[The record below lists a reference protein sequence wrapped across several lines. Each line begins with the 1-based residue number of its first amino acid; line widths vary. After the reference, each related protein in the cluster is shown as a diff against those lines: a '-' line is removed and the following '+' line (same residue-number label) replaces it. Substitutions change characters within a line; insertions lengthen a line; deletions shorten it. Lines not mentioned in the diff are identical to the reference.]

1 MSPAKQSYILAI
13 EDNPSV
19 CTLLF
24 ACLNKAGFRTTIV
37 ETGEEGLRL
46 IEERLPDLLILDLK
60 LPGING
66 LDVCRTLR
74 RDPWMSG
81 VPVLMLTGQSEEG
94 DVIAG
99 LEVGA
104 DDYMSKPFSPKL
116 LVARVKALLRRSSK
130 NDDGRVHAE
139 EGPPG
144 PDGLPV
150 LRVKTLGYCDLRLNG
165 RNLPWGVALSAAQRQ
180 LMAMLIT
187 APEHQIPLEEVQAT
201 CWPDSN
207 DARARSSFDTLLARV
222 RRSFE
227 EGLGPIDSKQ
237 YLLVR
242 RGYVH
247 LNNCQIDAQEFDR
260 LVNKGFKHAKGR
272 NLWQAELAF
281 SSAFSLWQGP
291 FLPGN
296 FGSDRAT
303 AFQGQLEL
311 LYLEGSELFAR
322 ILAEAGRAQEAI
334 KLLRSAQ
341 SYCPTDEKTIK
352 LLYQLCLA
360 LELPGQAR
368 QILHAYLE
376 ALQRDGFSEQE
387 RSEIMTRLPS
397 EPPSSWLAHL

>member
-1 MSPAKQSYILAI
+1 MSPSKQSYILVI

-60 LPGING
+60 LPGISG

-74 RDPWMSG
+74 RDPWMSA
-81 VPVLMLTGQSEEG
+81 VPVLMLTGQSEEQ

-99 LEVGA
+99 LDVGA

-116 LVARVKALLRRSSK
+116 LVARVKALLRRSS
-130 NDDGRVHAE
+130 NHDDRRVRDE
-139 EGPPG
+139 DVPPG
-144 PDGLPV
+144 PGGLPV
-150 LRVKTLGYCDLRLNG
+150 LRIKSLGYCDLRLNG
-165 RNLPWGVALSAAQRQ
+165 RNLPWGAALSAAQRQ
-180 LMAMLIT
+180 LLAMLIS
-187 APEHQIPLEEVQAT
+187 APELEVPLEEVQAT
-201 CWPDSN
+201 FWPDST

-222 RRSFE
+222 RRSLD
-227 EGLGPIDSKQ
+227 EGLDPIDSKQ

-247 LNNCQIDAQEFDR
+247 LKNCQIDAQEFHR
-260 LVNKGFKHAKGR
+260 LVNKGLKHVKSR

-303 AFQGQLEL
+303 AFQNQLEL
-311 LYLEGSELFAR
+311 LYLEASELFAR
-322 ILAEAGRAQEAI
+322 ILAETGRSKESI

-341 SYCPTDEKTIK
+341 SYCPTDENIMT

-360 LELPGQAR
+360 QELRGQAR
-368 QILHAYLE
+368 QVLHGYLE
-376 ALQRDGFSEQE
+376 ALRRDGFSEQE
-387 RSEIMTRLPS
+387 RSEIMGRLPS
-397 EPPSSWLAHL
+397 EPPSSWLGHL